1 MMEGRKALFIIAHK
15 NFRDEEFAH
24 PKAVLEKQGVK
35 VTVASS
41 STQKAVGMLGMT
53 VQPDILLSEVKVD
66 DYDLVVFVGGSGS
79 DEYWEDAAAHR
90 IAETAFQEGKIVA
103 AICIAPVTLANAGLL
118 KGRKATVFSSCVD
131 QLKEKGAIYA
141 DQPVVQDGRI
151 ITASGPDAAN
161 SFGEVLLEALKD
173 Q

>member
-15 NFRDEEFAH
+15 DFRDEEFTH
-24 PKAVLEKQGVK
+24 PKTVLEKQGVK

-41 STQKAVGMLGMT
+41 SLEKASGMLGMA
-53 VQPDILLSEVKVD
+53 VQPDILLPEVRVD

-79 DEYWEDAAAHR
+79 DEYWEDATAHR
-90 IAETAFQEGKIVA
+90 IAETALQKGKIVA
-103 AICIAPVTLANAGLL
+103 AICIAPVTLAKAGLL
-118 KGRKATVFSSCVD
+118 KGRKATVFSSCID
-131 QLKEKGAIYA
+131 HLKEKGAIYTA
-141 DQPVVQDGRI
+141 QPVVQDGRI

-161 SFGEVLLEALKD
+161 SFGQRLLEALKD